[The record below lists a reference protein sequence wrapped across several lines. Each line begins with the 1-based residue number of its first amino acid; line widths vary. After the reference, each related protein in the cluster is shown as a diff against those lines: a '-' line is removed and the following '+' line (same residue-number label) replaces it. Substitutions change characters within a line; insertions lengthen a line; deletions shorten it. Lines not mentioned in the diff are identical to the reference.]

1 MERLDNDVLNNAIN
15 ATEAFGGFD
24 NAYEQVKYE
33 FLKELRRYRDT
44 GLTPEQ
50 IREIDK
56 LYAEKCRELAEV
68 KQQAIAQCFMSI
80 RYENPGMEND
90 WCAGLRTVD
99 GEGEPCEVCKRCYM
113 HHEHHRAE
121 LGILRRSKVWSD

>member
-1 MERLDNDVLNNAIN
+1 MERYTEWLDEETK
-15 ATEAFGGFD
+15 TEVTIVHYNMRDAMVRLGV
-24 NAYEQVKYE
+24 YE
-33 FLKELRRYRDT
+33 DT

-80 RYENPGMEND
+80 RYENPGMKND

-113 HHEHHRAE
+113 QHEHWERAG
-121 LGILRRSKVWSD
+121 LGKLRRLKVWND